1 MNVQVAGQAVRE
13 VLQEYRGVRRRVTLL
28 ALGLEL
34 VFRMVALGAGYL
46 GMTTRRGAPL
56 VDNLAVAGVAGFR
69 RSNCLVPVNLQGG
82 MHRMTLGAGSC
93 GLVCMVRLMAG
104 RTLGDI
110 AMAGM
115 AA

>member
-1 MNVQVAGQAVRE
+1 MTGQTVRE
-13 VLQEYRGVRRRVTLL
+13 IFQKYRCVWRRVTFL

-56 VDNLAVAGVAGFR
+56 VDNLAVAGVAGFGGG
-69 RSNCLVPVNLQGG
+69 NLFVPVNLQGC
-82 MHRMTLGAGSC
+82 MHRMTLGTGSC
-93 GLVCMVRLMAG
+93 GLVGMMRLVAG

-110 AMAGM
+110 TMAGV